1 MDPISQPAPRTALG
15 KIPRTERGNVMKLKK
30 RIITGLFAVTL
41 LCSGVMVFASP
52 AMAWTYRIE
61 KGDSLFKLAKEFGT
75 KVNTLQNTNGLQSDM
90 ILAGETLWIPDTMA
104 KPMQNSR
111 GQNDLYLL
119 ARLISGEA
127 RGESYQGQVAVGAV
141 IMNRLNSGDFPNT
154 IAGNIFKKGEF
165 ESVSNGQI
173 WETVTESALK
183 AAKAAISG
191 ADPTGG
197 ALYFYNPAKVRSKT
211 NWIWSRQVT
220 GRIGAHVFAI

>member
-15 KIPRTERGNVMKLKK
+15 KIPRTERGNAMKLKK
-30 RIITGLFAVTL
+30 RIITGLFAGTL
-41 LCSGVMVFASP
+41 LCTGVMAFASP
-52 AMAWTYRIE
+52 TMAWTYRIE

-75 KVNTLQNTNGLQSDM
+75 KVKTLQNTNGLQSDL

-104 KPMQNSR
+104 KLMQNSR

-141 IMNRLNSGDFPNT
+141 IMNRINSKDFPNT

-173 WETVTESALK
+173 WGTVTESALK

-220 GRIGAHVFAI
+220 GRIGSHVFAV